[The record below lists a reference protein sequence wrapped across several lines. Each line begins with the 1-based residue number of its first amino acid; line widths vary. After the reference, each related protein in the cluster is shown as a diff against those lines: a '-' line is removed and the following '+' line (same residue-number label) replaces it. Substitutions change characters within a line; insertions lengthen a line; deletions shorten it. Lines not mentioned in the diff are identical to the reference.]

1 MENYVI
7 AISREFGSGG
17 RHVGEKLGLELGIP
31 FYSRDIIEQAA
42 SKSGLSVDFIEQME
56 ERASNSFLFNLV
68 SATYTSPSLMAQY
81 DIPVSHKAFFAQAAA
96 IQEMAEKSSCV
107 IVGRCADY
115 ILRDHPNCIKVFIY
129 ADRADRIERLKTEY
143 SYTAKDVDQRLTKLD
158 KGRANYYKHYTC
170 ENWGSVKNHDLS
182 INTSVT
188 GINGAAKIIA
198 TLVRELGYA

>member
-115 ILRDHPNCIKVFIY
+115 ILRDHPNCIKVLPSWI
-129 ADRADRIERLKTEY
+129 RAAPTTTSITPAKTGVP
-143 SYTAKDVDQRLTKLD
+143 SRTTTFPSTPASPASTVPQRSLPRSSGSLATPDFTIHIHRGSTSAPVFFCLF
-158 KGRANYYKHYTC
+158 T
-170 ENWGSVKNHDLS
+170 EN
-182 INTSVT
+182 
-188 GINGAAKIIA
+188 
-198 TLVRELGYA
+198 